1 MQGLPQAGQGQS
13 VLNCLR
19 LPNGQLVVLPPGAP
33 IPAGVANLLQQQQQQ
48 QQALLMQQQM
58 GQLNPAMLAAAR
70 PGQQPTNAG
79 QLAAVNLLQ
88 QRLQAQGAAAG
99 QQGAA
104 GNANAAALAL
114 QQQRI
119 LQAQLLARQQ
129 QAPAA
134 VRPAAAVPEP
144 PQMGFTPEQL
154 VVLKEQIML
163 FKTVKKGSEVKSEAL
178 EKCRPPPLPAPA
190 LPQQQALIAPLAG
203 AVRPAGV
210 AALQQHVRPPA
221 AALAAVQQQQLQQ
234 QLQAQL
240 QAQQA
245 AQLSA
250 QQAAQL
256 QAAGAAQQQQQQQQ
270 LQRAAQ
276 AQAQQRS
283 AAAGARAGQA
293 AAAQAEAQTGP
304 STPPMDLPVRRWAG
318 PLLSLLPPAEL
329 ARKLLACDMLLF

>member
-1 MQGLPQAGQGQS
+1 
-13 VLNCLR
+13 
-19 LPNGQLVVLPPGAP
+19 
-33 IPAGVANLLQQQQQQ
+33 
-48 QQALLMQQQM
+48 
-58 GQLNPAMLAAAR
+58 
-70 PGQQPTNAG
+70 
-79 QLAAVNLLQ
+79 
-88 QRLQAQGAAAG
+88 
-99 QQGAA
+99 
-104 GNANAAALAL
+104 
-114 QQQRI
+114 
-119 LQAQLLARQQ
+119 
-129 QAPAA
+129 
-134 VRPAAAVPEP
+134 
-144 PQMGFTPEQL
+144 MGFTPEQL

-245 AQLSA
+245 AQLQA
-250 QQAAQL
+250 QHAAQL
-256 QAAGAAQQQQQQQQ
+256 QAAGAAQLQQQQ
-270 LQRAAQ
+270 QRAAQ
-276 AQAQQRS
+276 AQAQQRN

-329 ARKLLACDMLLF
+329 ARKLLACDMLLFGVSCACRSHRRGGAGSVHTCCLMPPVA